1 MKGPN
6 LQSARR
12 CGRGRWQE
20 AHGFSMIEVMAALFI
35 SAFVALSAYTMMATQ
50 QRASSVNSRVTEMQ
64 QNVRVA
70 VELITQDLRTAGFGM
85 AGPVG
90 ACNTAIVP
98 ADQNTGG
105 VDTNAD
111 AISIVVPTQISTLA
125 AAFNGGPVANQLTLQ
140 PGAVA
145 ATPPFGAVG
154 DTVSINGLVTRT
166 VAAVAG
172 DVVTLNTNVGAPATF
187 PATDTAVY
195 WLQCVTYQISTNV
208 ATCGGANT
216 CLLRNGVPIADG
228 IEDLQFAYACDGC
241 GPTPPNPAFVDEI
254 IDDQNGDGAFDAGDY
269 ISDDAWGTAPKV
281 PDTIR
286 LVRMS
291 VVARELQAGGTSE
304 DGTVPV
310 SSPVPLQVEDH
321 NHLNA
326 AWYNAATYSQFRRR
340 AMTRTVEIRN
350 LGL

>member
-1 MKGPN
+1 MKKLDGQHP
-6 LQSARR
+6 RR
-12 CGRGRWQE
+12 CSRGRWQE
-20 AHGFSMIEVMAALFI
+20 AHGFSLIEVMAALFI
-35 SAFVALSAYTMMATQ
+35 SAFVALSAYTLMSTQ
-50 QRASSVNSRVTEMQ
+50 QRASAVNTRVTEMQ
-64 QNVRVA
+64 QNARVA

-85 AGPVG
+85 AGAVG

-105 VDTNAD
+105 VDSNAD
-111 AISIVVPTQISTLA
+111 SISIVVPTEIGTLSA
-125 AAFNGGPVANQLTLQ
+125 QFDGGPVANVINL
-140 PGAVA
+140 
-145 ATPPFGAVG
+145 FGGEVTASGIAIG
-154 DTVSINGLVTRT
+154 DSISINGLVART
-166 VAAVAG
+166 VATLPG
-172 DVVTLNTNVGAPATF
+172 DPALGLNTNVGAPATF
-187 PATDTAVY
+187 PVGTPVY
-195 WLQCVTYQISTNV
+195 WLQCVAYQISTNV

-241 GPTPPNPAFVDEI
+241 GPTPPNPAFVDEL
-254 IDDQNGDGAFDAGDY
+254 IDDQNGNGAFDGGDF
-269 ISDDAWGTAPKV
+269 IFDDAWGTAPKV

-291 VVARELQAGGTSE
+291 IVARELQAGGTSE

-326 AWYNAATYSQFRRR
+326 AWYNAATYPQFRRR